1 MNKRYDL
8 PTRVRL
14 LGDYWAVLSI
24 EENNEWTTY
33 LFDNPVYI
41 KFNDTNFGLK
51 AIHVAYSGCLNEADV
66 FEKLREVEYE
76 QFELLKQLHEIA
88 KKWYT
93 EVILP
98 RDEENGKEAPV
109 LPPKMVKKS

>member
-14 LGDYWAVLSI
+14 LGEYWAVLTV
-24 EENNEWTTY
+24 EENNAWTVF
-33 LFDNPVYI
+33 LFDNPVYT
-41 KFNDTNFGLK
+41 KFNDTNFALK
-51 AIHVAYSGCLNEADV
+51 AIHVAYSGCQNESDV

-76 QFELLKQLHEIA
+76 QFDLIKQLHEIA
-88 KKWYT
+88 KKWYE

-98 RDEENGKEAPV
+98 RDKEDDND
-109 LPPKMVKKS
+109 